1 MLMVVITSCP
11 GESERLDGFLDAL
24 VKLGISDLESAG

>member
-11 GESERLDGFLDAL
+11 GESERLDGILDAL
-24 VKLGISDLESAG
+24 VTLSVSDLESAG